1 MAEQDLVALV
11 KRLEAVALKLESSAG
26 GGAGGA
32 GKSLLFYTVIIF
44 TFFESRCTHGRGAR
58 GLLCRLSCVRG
69 RLQWP
74 KQTLVRCASLS
85 MASISNGQDTIYVV
99 CCSGL
104 EFVELGCTLWLLTRL
119 LCPFAALRQQVL
131 ALSSQMSRGSGL
143 SKDGLGDLKRA
154 LEAVEAAG
162 GMKNGKPASKPSA
175 GNNTMFSR
183 DN

>member
-1 MAEQDLVALV
+1 M
-11 KRLEAVALKLESSAG
+11 
-26 GGAGGA
+26 
-32 GKSLLFYTVIIF
+32 
-44 TFFESRCTHGRGAR
+44 
-58 GLLCRLSCVRG
+58 
-69 RLQWP
+69 
-74 KQTLVRCASLS
+74 
-85 MASISNGQDTIYVV
+85 
-99 CCSGL
+99 
-104 EFVELGCTLWLLTRL
+104 WLLTRL

-162 GMKNGKPASKPSA
+162 GMKSGKPASKPSA

>member
-1 MAEQDLVALV
+1 M
-11 KRLEAVALKLESSAG
+11 
-26 GGAGGA
+26 
-32 GKSLLFYTVIIF
+32 
-44 TFFESRCTHGRGAR
+44 
-58 GLLCRLSCVRG
+58 
-69 RLQWP
+69 
-74 KQTLVRCASLS
+74 
-85 MASISNGQDTIYVV
+85 YVV

-175 GNNTMFSR
+175 GNNTYYVLEIIDQQGKVMIVL
-183 DN
+183 